1 MYEAWFSC
9 SHTRSEPYTQFVVFH
24 TSFNIGCGDFSLNDM
39 SLLPDPCPLPDKE
52 KKRSLDERERLIY
65 APMAGVGGM
74 VYDKV
79 MDCRDLSC
87 DCHVIIRMLCTLS

>member
-9 SHTRSEPYTQFVVFH
+9 SHTRSESHTQFVVFH
-24 TSFNIGCGDFSLNDM
+24 TSFKIGCGDFSLDDM

-79 MDCRDLSC
+79 MDCHVI
-87 DCHVIIRMLCTLS
+87 CHVIVM